1 MYKKVLV
8 PLDGSRE
15 AEETFSLIQGEIEP
29 DGQVVLV
36 QVIARARTQRVGGH
50 IILGS
55 QQEDADRHEA
65 MGYLRAVARRNNSNG
80 AQWRCEVVLADSV
93 AEGIVRV
100 AQAED
105 VDLIAMYTHDRKLLA
120 RHVKRSIAREVQR
133 KSPVEVQVVGTQE
146 LAGYAFNEDG
156 PHAASQLD
164 PKVIK
169 QVDVFK
175 DLTDAQTAKVMSLG
189 QTLKVSA
196 GDNLGLS
203 GESGDQ
209 LYVILEGEAHLTT
222 HSDVGEIS
230 VRIARP
236 GEAFP
241 LAALLGSGTL
251 VTSGEALTD
260 MEVLAIPRSEL
271 MGLCYREPE
280 LGIRIYAS
288 IGRLFSNR
296 YAETLSHIAIAAE
309 RELREA
315 SA

>member
-1 MYKKVLV
+1 MYRKVLV

-15 AEETFSLIQGEIEP
+15 AEETFSFIQEQVEP
-29 DGQVVLV
+29 DGEVVLV
-36 QVIARARTQRVGGH
+36 QVIAPAHTQRVGRH

-55 QQEDADRHEA
+55 QQEETDRHEA
-65 MGYLRAVARRNNSNG
+65 MGYLRAVARRNSADG
-80 AQWRCEVVLADSV
+80 PQWRCDVVVADSV
-93 AEGIVRV
+93 ADGIIQV
-100 AQAED
+100 ARAEE
-105 VDLIAMYTHDRKLLA
+105 VDLIAMYTHDHKLLA
-120 RHVKRSIAREVQR
+120 RHIKRSIAREVQR
-133 KSPVEVQVVGTQE
+133 KSPVEVQVLGAHE
-146 LAGYAFNEDG
+146 LTGAFNENG

-164 PKVIK
+164 PRVVK

-175 DLTDAQTAKVMSLG
+175 DLTDDQTVKVINLG
-189 QTLKVSA
+189 QTLQVSA
-196 GDNLGLS
+196 GDNLGF
-203 GESGDQ
+203 SGDSGDR

-222 HSDVGEIS
+222 HSEVGEIS

-260 MEVLAIPRSEL
+260 MEVLAIPRSGL
-271 MGLCYREPE
+271 MDLCYREPE

-296 YAETLSHIAIAAE
+296 YAETLSQIAIAAE

-315 SA
+315 GA